1 MVPKVALIRQL
12 IGITFCPKGSEAA
25 VEAAAA
31 AAAESVHGIHDHLK
45 KKKKEAVL
53 LSCMDALV
61 MFAKPASLL
70 AVIKS
75 QMSHVRPTARLLAP
89 PPPPQKKSTIIPQKS
104 PAQQKMPC
112 LVHCLQPVKKKTVAL
127 PDLST
132 EEALWGGAETW
143 WVFMTS
149 QKRPVSKFVHFQR
162 GSKEGR
168 RGKGWTF
175 LM

>member
-45 KKKKEAVL
+45 KRKKRGRVAFMHGRSRHVCQT
-53 LSCMDALV
+53 SFALGRDQV
-61 MFAKPASLL
+61 SDVPRETYCKTFS
-70 AVIKS
+70 S
-75 QMSHVRPTARLLAP
+75 

-104 PAQQKMPC
+104 AAQQKMPC